1 MAAPESLLL
10 LRGVVIGYYLNELL
24 WAWGGGD
31 LMLEYIDAE
40 FVGEFSTMVF
50 VCCLDGYISWM
61 DGGRSVSKFY
71 FLVELL
77 LRWRELLDFLL
88 DNYYFCFPSL

>member
-10 LRGVVIGYYLNELL
+10 FRGVVIGYYLNEPLFG
-24 WAWGGGD
+24 WGGGD

-40 FVGEFSTMVF
+40 LVGEFSTMVF
-50 VCCLDGYISWM
+50 VCYLDGYISWM

-88 DNYYFCFPSL
+88 DYYYFCFSSL